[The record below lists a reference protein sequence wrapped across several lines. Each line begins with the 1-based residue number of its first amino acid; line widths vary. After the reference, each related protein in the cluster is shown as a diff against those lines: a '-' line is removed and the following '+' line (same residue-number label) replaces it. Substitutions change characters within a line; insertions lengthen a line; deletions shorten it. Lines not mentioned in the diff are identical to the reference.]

1 MEVGEGNPRTISIWF
16 KPYLQSHWGSGPN
29 HHTWDPGLYWMG
41 TTDGRFGTA
50 RDGWGIRGWSGGS
63 VGGNNNYQR
72 FISQHN
78 SWDPQVAVSEGMMD
92 SWVHV
97 AHIYT
102 GTDLQVYVNGIK
114 RYEAAQAMY
123 TSDKPVGNPTAVKL
137 SGLSEPV
144 MVKCTGAGELTPSPF
159 PFPNKACTSEALN
172 AFLYTRKSSIIPLK
186 VRRTFVQVWNIPNR
200 R

>member
-1 MEVGEGNPRTISIWF
+1 MQSCPPKSAILKLIDAAVLKTLLAVRSSATDDMVGAIGFTLIFRICCGLKPRKLPALMVTLCS
-16 KPYLQSHWGSGPN
+16 P
-29 HHTWDPGLYWMG
+29 T
-41 TTDGRFGTA
+41 
-50 RDGWGIRGWSGGS
+50 S
-63 VGGNNNYQR
+63 VVIPVILPVR
-72 FISQHN
+72 
-78 SWDPQVAVSEGMMD
+78 AL
-92 SWVHV
+92 
-97 AHIYT
+97 T
-102 GTDLQVYVNGIK
+102 
-114 RYEAAQAMY
+114 
-123 TSDKPVGNPTAVKL
+123 DKPVGNPTAVKL